1 MHLRV
6 RSEVLGR
13 ILEGLL
19 VYFVEFAAVLDLVL
33 EGIVPVCEDLCL
45 LAEVIHEE
53 KLYLARRVKL
63 GGHARGGGCSCP
75 SYCVEVAH
83 LGLSLLRDFL
93 SNR

>member
-19 VYFVEFAAVLDLVL
+19 VDLVEFAAVVNLVL
-33 EGIVPVCEDLCL
+33 EGVVPVREDLGL

-53 KLYLARRVKL
+53 KLYLARRVEL
-63 GGHARGGGCSCP
+63 GGDARGGGRSCP
-75 SYCVEVAH
+75 YCVEVTH
-83 LGLSLLRDFL
+83 LGLNLL
-93 SNR
+93 